1 MSPYERLQI
10 YQANRTPALEG
21 GKEGP
26 EMGKFVL
33 RKTGLHQGG
42 IQGNAHKL

>member
-1 MSPYERLQI
+1 ML
-10 YQANRTPALEG
+10 TFEG

-33 RKTGLHQGG
+33 RKMGFHQGG
-42 IQGNAHKL
+42 IQDNAHKI